1 MWNLFETLADV
12 SERVLLPLM
21 RESPIAYFFLGWYNM
36 LKSAAER
43 YIGALTFGSE
53 PPKKIELIHGIVR

>member
-1 MWNLFETLADV
+1 
-12 SERVLLPLM
+12 M
-21 RESPIAYFFLGWYNM
+21 RASPIAYSFPGWYNM

-53 PPKKIELIHGIVR
+53 PPDITKLIHGIVR